1 MAMVYKHFIF
11 RILQFLPLILLFLIC
26 IKDDSL
32 FHFKFFDLLSFNFQY
47 IIIYYWV
54 LKNPQILGYGFIF
67 LAGIVNDVV
76 VGSPIGVSSVT
87 YLILAGFAAYI
98 RYLTVQPSLIYD
110 WMIFV
115 PSIAVTNS
123 VYFYILR
130 IFFDIK
136 ISYITLALNTGITI
150 LFYPLI
156 GILFG
161 LLANVIIKQKHV

>member
-1 MAMVYKHFIF
+1 MALFKRNFFSRFIGL
-11 RILQFLPLILLFLIC
+11 IPLLILFFLAFSETDFNFE
-26 IKDDSL
+26 KLS
-32 FHFKFFDLLSFNFQY
+32 FLSFNLIY
-47 IIIYYWV
+47 IIIFYWV
-54 LKNPQILGYGFIF
+54 LKNPDILGYGFIF

-76 VGSPIGVSSVT
+76 IGLPIGVSSVT

-110 WMIFV
+110 WIVFV

-136 ISYITLALNTGITI
+136 INYVALVLNTGVTI
-150 LFYPLI
+150 LLYPVV
-156 GILFG
+156 GFLFSFVVKIIIMKK
-161 LLANVIIKQKHV
+161 NV